1 MNKAP
6 HIQCMG
12 SDNLTPWNAMPLR
25 NLIMSILHKRR
36 GIILDDELVRVLKK
50 ELGSE
55 PSEGELNTALLQLE
69 INGLVHVSQITK
81 TKRRVEVVTEGHEF
95 LAVDED

>member
-1 MNKAP
+1 MA
-6 HIQCMG
+6 
-12 SDNLTPWNAMPLR
+12 PWNAMPLP
-25 NLIMSILHKRR
+25 NLVVSIVKKRR
-36 GIILDDELVRVLKK
+36 GVILDDELIRALKK

-55 PSEGELNTALLQLE
+55 PSEAELNAALLQLE

-81 TKRRVEVVTEGHEF
+81 TKRRIEVLTGDQTF

>member
-1 MNKAP
+1 MA
-6 HIQCMG
+6 
-12 SDNLTPWNAMPLR
+12 PWNAIPMT
-25 NLIMSILHKRR
+25 NLVVDIVKKRR
-36 GIILDDELVRVLKK
+36 GVILDDELIRALKK

-55 PSEGELNTALLQLE
+55 PSEAELNAALLQLE

-81 TKRRVEVVTEGHEF
+81 TKRRIEVITETETF

>member
-1 MNKAP
+1 MA
-6 HIQCMG
+6 
-12 SDNLTPWNAMPLR
+12 PWNAMPLP
-25 NLIMSILHKRR
+25 NLVVSIVKKRH
-36 GIILDDELVRVLKK
+36 GVILDDELIRALKK

-55 PSEGELNTALLQLE
+55 PSDAELNKALMQLE

-81 TKRRVEVVTEGHEF
+81 TKRRIEVLTGDQTF

>member
-1 MNKAP
+1 M
-6 HIQCMG
+6 
-12 SDNLTPWNAMPLR
+12 TTWNAVPII
-25 NLIMSILHKRR
+25 NLIVQIVKKRR
-36 GIILDDELVRVLKK
+36 GVILDDELNRALKK

-55 PSEGELNTALLQLE
+55 PSDAELNAALLQLE

-81 TKRRVEVVTEGHEF
+81 TKRRIEVLSEGTEF

>member
-1 MNKAP
+1 MA
-6 HIQCMG
+6 
-12 SDNLTPWNAMPLR
+12 PWNAMPLP
-25 NLIMSILHKRR
+25 NLVVSIVKKRR
-36 GIILDDELVRVLKK
+36 GVILDDELIRALKK

-55 PSEGELNTALLQLE
+55 PSDAELNAALLHLE

-81 TKRRVEVVTEGHEF
+81 TKRRIEVLTGDQTF

>member
-1 MNKAP
+1 
-6 HIQCMG
+6 
-12 SDNLTPWNAMPLR
+12 
-25 NLIMSILHKRR
+25 SIVKKRR
-36 GIILDDELVRVLKK
+36 GVILDDELIRALKK

-55 PSEGELNTALLQLE
+55 PSEAELNSALLQLE

-81 TKRRVEVVTEGHEF
+81 TKRRIEVLTGDQTF